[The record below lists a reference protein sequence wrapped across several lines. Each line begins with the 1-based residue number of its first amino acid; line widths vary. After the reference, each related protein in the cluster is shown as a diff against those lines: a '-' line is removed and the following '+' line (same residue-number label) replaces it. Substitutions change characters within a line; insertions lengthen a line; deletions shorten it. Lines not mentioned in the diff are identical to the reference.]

1 MEIPDYDLIDISF
14 TRQLRAVVSLTKTI
28 IGNCPGIDP
37 QVAKACA
44 ANIVTG
50 LPFLGLPD
58 DASPNNGGE

>member
-1 MEIPDYDLIDISF
+1 MLADDELIDISYS
-14 TRQLRAVVSLTKTI
+14 RQLKAVATLTETI

-37 QVAKACA
+37 KMAHACA

-58 DASPNNGGE
+58 DASPNNGGG